1 MRNLL
6 IGIVL
11 GALVVSAVA
20 AVPTLQTGV
29 DSRGG
34 GMLATNPPIFHA
46 VSYPI
51 VTQAIVP
58 AMVGADEP
66 NTNAEAVK
74 FSNEKVRVAANKLVN
89 AYAFAKLVSAEW
101 TGNNMGELFR
111 VGSVLVDGWE
121 TDGRHP
127 VTGNDVTL
135 IIVRLNELVADYE
148 ADNNAKLNTLLNV
161 ATNYE
166 GQD

>member
-6 IGIVL
+6 IGICL

-20 AVPTLQTGV
+20 AGPAL
-29 DSRGG
+29 
-34 GMLATNPPIFHA
+34 M
-46 VSYPI
+46 
-51 VTQAIVP
+51 TQAIVP
-58 AMVGADEP
+58 MTIAADEP

-101 TGNNMGELFR
+101 TANNMGELFPA
-111 VGSVLVDGWE
+111 GSVVVDGSE

-148 ADNNAKLNTLLNV
+148 AESNAKLNTLLNV
-161 ATNYE
+161 ATNYD